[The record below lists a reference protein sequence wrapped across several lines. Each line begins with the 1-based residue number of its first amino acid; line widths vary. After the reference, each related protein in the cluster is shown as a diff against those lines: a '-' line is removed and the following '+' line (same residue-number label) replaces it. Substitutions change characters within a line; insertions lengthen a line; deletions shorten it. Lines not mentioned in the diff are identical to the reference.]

1 MAEDFQGR
9 TTVITGGS
17 AGLGLAIARA
27 FWREGARVCLLARDA
42 DRLRQACDAW
52 TGRDERVCCYPADV
66 TSDVQVAE
74 TFARIRDERGPVQV
88 LVNAAGRSH
97 RGRIEE
103 TTAGM
108 MQELWDLN
116 VLGPVRCTHAALPD
130 LLEHRGHVV
139 NIGSLASK
147 VVSPYLG
154 AYPCSKHALAAYS
167 HQLRLELEPRGLH
180 VLLVCPGPLQREDA
194 GRRYDALASGLPA
207 NAARPGGGAGLRLI
221 DPDHLADRILEACR
235 RRDAELVLPAKVR
248 WLAALSQIAPR
259 WGDAIVRRHTRG

>member
-1 MAEDFQGR
+1 MANDFQGQ

-27 FWREGARVCLLARDA
+27 FWSQGARVCLLARDA
-42 DRLRQACDAW
+42 ERLQRAREDW
-52 TGRDERVCCYPADV
+52 RGRDERVACYPVDV
-66 TSDVQVAE
+66 TRDGEVAD
-74 TFARIRDERGPVQV
+74 TFARIREEQGPVQV
-88 LVNAAGRSH
+88 LVNAAGKSH
-97 RGRIEE
+97 RARIEE
-103 TTAGM
+103 TTPAM
-108 MQELWDLN
+108 LQELWDLN
-116 VLGPVRCTHAALPD
+116 LLGPVRCTRAALSD

-180 VLLVCPGPLQREDA
+180 VLLVCPGPLKREDA
-194 GRRYDALASGLPA
+194 GRRYDELAGGLPA
-207 NAARPGGGAGLRLI
+207 NAARPGGGASLRLL
-221 DPDHLADRILEACR
+221 DPELLAGRILQACR

-248 WLAALSQIAPR
+248 WLAALCQLLPR
-259 WGDAIVRRHTRG
+259 WSDSIVRRHTRG